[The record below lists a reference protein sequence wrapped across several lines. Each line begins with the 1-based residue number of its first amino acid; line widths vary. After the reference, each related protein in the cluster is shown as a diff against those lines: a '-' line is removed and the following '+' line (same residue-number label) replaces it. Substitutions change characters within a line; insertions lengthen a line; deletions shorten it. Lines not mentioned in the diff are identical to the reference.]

1 MPGSLSGSLQGQN
14 HFHKNTE
21 MLFALLTGWTFA
33 PVVQEQGWVNL
44 LALEHESGCDAL
56 MVKQTNRKKTEKE
69 TVIM

>member
-14 HFHKNTE
+14 RFHKNTE

-56 MVKQTNRKKTEKE
+56 MVKQTNRKKTEEE